1 MNYNPIIFQYGAR
14 IASTTAAEDTCQ
26 RLPISN
32 VTANGDDGNHPP
44 NAIDN
49 NVNTHWS
56 NLGVGS
62 WIQIDLGAQKTI
74 CSVDIAWYNG
84 NVRQNNFVI
93 SLANDGNTFTNVLSG
108 ASSGTTSSPESY
120 TLAANT
126 VARAG
131 NTLNNRA
138 SITEIAVN
146 GLAGTTRLITNGII
160 HGAMTDGTGHEDAN
174 ADLVNAFN
182 NLAGK
187 KIGVAYFSNNW
198 FHGIHFPLEKCNSIR
213 TTGAVP

>member
-1 MNYNPIIFQYGAR
+1 MRMNYNPIILPFGAR
-14 IASTTAAEDTCQ
+14 TASTTAAEDTCQ
-26 RLPISN
+26 KLLISN

-62 WIQIDLGAQKTI
+62 WIQMDLGVRKTV

-84 NVRQNNFVI
+84 NVRQNNFAI
-93 SLANDGNTFTNVLSG
+93 SVSNDGTTFTNVLSG
-108 ASSGTTSSPESY
+108 TSSGTTPSPERY
-120 TLAANT
+120 NLPANT
-126 VARAG
+126 VARFIRITVNG
-131 NTLNNRA
+131 DTLNNWA

-146 GLAGTTRLITNGII
+146 GLTGTRPITNGII
-160 HGAMTDGTGHEDAN
+160 HGAMTDGAGHEDAN

-187 KIGVAYFSNNW
+187 KIGVAYF
-198 FHGIHFPLEKCNSIR
+198 R
-213 TTGAVP
+213 R

>member
-1 MNYNPIIFQYGAR
+1 MVTIILSLVTFSQIASSSIPYGDKLSDTRMNYNPIIFQYGAR

-32 VTANGDDGNHPP
+32 VTANGDDGDHPP

-84 NVRQNNFVI
+84 NVRKNHLYYLFQMMEPLLQIYCQLKVVVQVHHLRVYLGLKYCSYIHKNHCQREY
-93 SLANDGNTFTNVLSG
+93 TEQSG
-108 ASSGTTSSPESY
+108 IY
-120 TLAANT
+120 
-126 VARAG
+126 
-131 NTLNNRA
+131 NR
-138 SITEIAVN
+138 N
-146 GLAGTTRLITNGII
+146 CR
-160 HGAMTDGTGHEDAN
+160 
-174 ADLVNAFN
+174 
-182 NLAGK
+182 
-187 KIGVAYFSNNW
+187 
-198 FHGIHFPLEKCNSIR
+198 
-213 TTGAVP
+213 